1 MLKLITISYI
11 IMFTQN
17 RIKQY
22 LLYFQIS
29 PQDVT
34 QWQNQVLLTYYG
46 CSNAIFAK

>member
-29 PQDVT
+29 PR
-34 QWQNQVLLTYYG
+34 VLPIGHLVIQTR
-46 CSNAIFAK
+46 KTLDKL

>member
-29 PQDVT
+29 PH
-34 QWQNQVLLTYYG
+34 VLPVGDEVIQTRKTL
-46 CSNAIFAK
+46 